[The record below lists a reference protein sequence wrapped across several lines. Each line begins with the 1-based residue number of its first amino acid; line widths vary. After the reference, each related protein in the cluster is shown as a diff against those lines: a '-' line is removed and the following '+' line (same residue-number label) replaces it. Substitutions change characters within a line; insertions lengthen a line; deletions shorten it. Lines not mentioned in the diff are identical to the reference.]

1 MLIREIVGLVRVV
14 MVVIGSRM
22 ENMLFIRVGFRRR
35 ENEEMIILR
44 NMNLLVNL
52 SRRRIRLFMTNGR
65 G

>member
-35 ENEEMIILR
+35 ENEEMII
-44 NMNLLVNL
+44 
-52 SRRRIRLFMTNGR
+52 
-65 G
+65 

>member
-44 NMNLLVNL
+44 NMNWLVNL

>member
-44 NMNLLVNL
+44 NMNCLVNL